1 MENLNGDPTVQEKE
15 ETTPQEK
22 KEIVTGVSYPVESIR
37 ESLEDIQ
44 KIFNETG
51 TINPVPKETISTLL
65 GKKPASLIMN
75 FSTWK
80 QYGIVND
87 LRIKGFLPTA
97 VYKKYID
104 KTYPTDERNAMLT
117 MFKSAPLY
125 IKLIDNLDGKQLPS
139 EEKFSNILKDAPYN
153 VSANSADRA
162 AKVFYQNLRE
172 LGLIGTNNTFLFN
185 NNPSII
191 KPDAKVQDKDKT
203 DPNFTTPPADKKDV
217 LDEGVITILIPLK
230 SGADGVKRK
239 ANLIVPDDYTDADL
253 KRVEKFVAALK
264 VDEVE

>member
-1 MENLNGDPTVQEKE
+1 METLDNEPTVQEKE
-15 ETTPQEK
+15 QTKTQEK
-22 KEIVTGVSYPVESIR
+22 KETAAGVSYPVESIS
-37 ESLEDIQ
+37 ESLEDVQ

-65 GKKPASLIMN
+65 GKKQASLIMN

-87 LRIKGFLPTA
+87 LRVKGFLPTDI
-97 VYKKYID
+97 YKKYID
-104 KTYPTDERNAMLT
+104 KTYPNDERDAMLT

-125 IKLIDNLDGKQLPS
+125 LKLIDNLDGKQLPS
-139 EEKFSNILKDAPYN
+139 EEKFSNVLRSAPYN

-162 AKVFYQNLRE
+162 AKVFYQNIRE
-172 LGLIGTNNTFLFN
+172 LGLIGSNNTFLFN
-185 NNPSII
+185 NNPSIT
-191 KPDAKVQDKDKT
+191 KSETKVQNKDSSDT
-203 DPNFTTPPADKKDV
+203 NFTPPPPNRKDNG
-217 LDEGVITILIPLK
+217 DENVITILIPLK
-230 SGADGVKRK
+230 AGTDGIKRK

-264 VDEVE
+264 VDELE